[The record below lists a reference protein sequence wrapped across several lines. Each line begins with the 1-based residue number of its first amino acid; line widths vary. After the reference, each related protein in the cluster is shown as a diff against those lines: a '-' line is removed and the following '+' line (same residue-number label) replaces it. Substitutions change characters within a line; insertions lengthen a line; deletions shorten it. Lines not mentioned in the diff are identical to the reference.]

1 MAYYLIKIAVTT
13 GLIVAISEVAKRN
26 SLMGAILASIPI
38 VSVLAMCWFYVD
50 TKDTSKISTFSIS
63 IFLLTLPSLALFI
76 SLPCLLRC
84 GMNFYL
90 AILTSIGLT
99 AMCYYTMIMI
109 LSHFGIK
116 L

>member
-1 MAYYLIKIAVTT
+1 MAYYLIKIAITT
-13 GLIVAISEVAKRN
+13 GLIVVISEVARRS
-26 SLMGAILASIPI
+26 SLIGAILASMPI

-50 TKDTSKISTFSIS
+50 TKSTSRVSVLSTS

-76 SLPCLLRC
+76 SLPFLLRY
-84 GMNFYL
+84 GVNFYL
-90 AILTSIGLT
+90 AILVSIGLT
-99 AMCYYTMIMI
+99 AICYFTMIMT